1 MGLHN
6 NQENLVI
13 TNHRALQAE
22 ENWKIIDSKYKKTI
36 KNTDV
41 AILVQY
47 CAETLEIF
55 FLKEA
60 TNQSESQKTSD
71 PV

>member
-1 MGLHN
+1 M
-6 NQENLVI
+6 
-13 TNHRALQAE
+13 
-22 ENWKIIDSKYKKTI
+22 

-60 TNQSESQKTSD
+60 AASQKTKKNLILFQFFD
-71 PV
+71 L